1 MSTDLLTLAQEL
13 AEITRLVE
21 DDDLESTL
29 QRYVDRVVR
38 TVEGCHHASITVDTK
53 AGPETVAGGSEPL
66 LAYPGGEHPAEPSP
80 ILEVLRYREPRRLP
94 DVSSDERWP
103 EFGARMA
110 KAGFHSALAL
120 PLDTRTEPATAF
132 VLFSREPDR
141 FAETSY
147 DLVLLFAM
155 QAGVVFDNASL
166 YQDSQNLVRHLR
178 DALSTR
184 SVIGQAQ
191 GLLMHR
197 HGYDIQAAFTA
208 LRTASQHHNTKLR
221 EVARILVEAQV
232 DEDLDPALDRF
243 GLLHPA

>member
-1 MSTDLLTLAQEL
+1 MTDMLTLAQEL

-21 DDDLESTL
+21 DDDLETTL

-38 TVEGCHHASITVDTK
+38 TVDGCHHASITIDSK
-53 AGPETVAGGSEPL
+53 AGPETVAGGSESL
-66 LAYPGGEHPAEPSP
+66 LAYSSGQDGSEPSL

-94 DVSSDERWP
+94 DVATDERWP
-103 EFGARMA
+103 EYGARMA
-110 KAGFHSALAL
+110 KAGYHSALAL
-120 PLDTRTEPATAF
+120 PLDTRTEPAAAF

-141 FAETSY
+141 FADTSY
-147 DLVLLFAM
+147 DLVLLFAL

-178 DALSTR
+178 EALGTR

-191 GLLMHR
+191 GVLMHR
-197 HGYDIQAAFTA
+197 HGYDTQAAFTA
-208 LRTASQHHNTKLR
+208 LRTASQNHNTKLR

-232 DEDLDPALDRF
+232 EEDLDPVLDRF
-243 GLLHPA
+243 GLLQPA